1 MQSIFD
7 GEELLVLARMDLEK
21 GIVEQGLSKLKQAAA
36 LGDCPPAARLELAR
50 VYAQLGLRQKARSQF
65 EAYLQARPEDVDATF
80 QLGMTRFEDGETDA
94 ALALWDRVLQQAS
107 QYPPALYFRAVAAAR
122 QGQGKDARA
131 MLRTALDVIPADNL
145 YFTRSRDLLASMDAA
160 EKAGKAEPVAINA
173 ADAYR
178 TQH

>member
-1 MQSIFD
+1 MQNIFD

-21 GIVEQGLSKLKQAAA
+21 GAVEQGLAKLKQAVA
-36 LGDCPPAARLELAR
+36 LGDCPPAANLELAR
-50 VYAQLGLRQKARSQF
+50 VYAQLGLRAKARSQF
-65 EAYLQARPEDVDATF
+65 EVYLKAQPEDIDANF

-94 ALALWDRVLQQAS
+94 ALAIWDRVLQRSA
-107 QYPPALYFRAVAAAR
+107 QYPPVLYFRALAAAR
-122 QGQGKDARA
+122 RGQAGDAKA

-160 EKAGKAEPVAINA
+160 ERAGKPEPVTINA

>member
-1 MQSIFD
+1 MQNVFD

-21 GIVEQGLSKLKQAAA
+21 GVVDQGLAKLKQAVA

-50 VYAQLGLRQKARSQF
+50 AYAQLGLRAKARSQF
-65 EAYLQARPEDVDATF
+65 EAYLQVQPEDVDANF
-80 QLGMTRFEDGETDA
+80 QLGMTRFEDGETEA
-94 ALALWDRVLQQAS
+94 ALAIWDRVLQKAA
-107 QYPPALYFRAVAAAR
+107 QYPPALYFRALAAAR
-122 QGQGKDARA
+122 KGQSGDAKA
-131 MLRTALDVIPADNL
+131 LLRSALDVIPADNL

-160 EKAGKAEPVAINA
+160 ERAGKAEPLTINA